1 MADIQAGAGGPAHGA
16 TGADAQGGGAAI
28 PPELEA
34 ELTKINTGIG
44 QYVSRAVA
52 FVVTPLLLPLMT
64 SLAYGIQKWFGL
76 NLDAAQLTGYL
87 AAIAG
92 GIGLTAYKW
101 IANRGEWERTVL
113 QLSQWYKFGSQAQA
127 AGQPPPPPPPH

>member
-1 MADIQAGAGGPAHGA
+1 MGEIQAGAGGPTPGA
-16 TGADAQGGGAAI
+16 TGAAAQGGGASI

-44 QYVSRAVA
+44 RYVSKGVA
-52 FVVTPLLLPLMT
+52 FVLTPLLLPLMT

-76 NLDAAQLTGYL
+76 KLDAAQLTGYL
-87 AAIAG
+87 TAIAA

-101 IANRGEWERTVL
+101 ISNRGEWERTVL
-113 QLSQWYKFGSQAQA
+113 QLSQWYKLGSQAQA
-127 AGQPPPPPPPH
+127 AGQPLPPPPPH